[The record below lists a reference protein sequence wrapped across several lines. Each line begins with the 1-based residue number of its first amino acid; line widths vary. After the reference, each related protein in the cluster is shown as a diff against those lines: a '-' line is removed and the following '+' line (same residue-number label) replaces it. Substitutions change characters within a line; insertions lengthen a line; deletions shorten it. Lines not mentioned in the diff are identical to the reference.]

1 MRDAMKNHLPIRK
14 ILTPAAILC
23 GAVLPLST
31 LHAAPA
37 GKLFGGFKS
46 SQKFTLTVQEVT
58 SSQSVGSKVKS
69 TAPVPEG
76 IPKFRKGQKVTVK
89 IGKKGEW
96 TGPGFSIPLLNST
109 SAVNSYSKQPTSKT
123 VSPNVAT
130 VAKDSKGKP
139 VATTMVF
146 YRYRI
151 TDFTADSLTINRV
164 GYILK

>member
-1 MRDAMKNHLPIRK
+1 MSYLPTK
-14 ILTPAAILC
+14 KLLVPVAVLC
-23 GAVLPLST
+23 GTLLPLST

-37 GKLFGGFKS
+37 SKLFGGFKA

-58 SSQSVGSKVKS
+58 STQSVGSKVKNGV
-69 TAPVPEG
+69 PVPEG
-76 IPKFRKGQKVTVK
+76 IPKFKKGQKVTVK

-96 TGPGFSIPLLNST
+96 TGPGFSISLLNST

-151 TDFTADSLTINRV
+151 TDFTVESLTINRV